1 MMPPPTMPISVS
13 LTGQT
18 LTEALAVFGQIRDL
32 QEAGPATLQGLQ
44 PELIQG
50 PFNRA
55 LNAAESV
62 AGLVTPQDVA
72 AIRRLWD
79 SGDRLEALQRLSA
92 LHGVLQVV
100 HEECTVGL
108 PAAANLPLERIAPLF
123 GLPAHEFQIPYG
135 QTEPPRP
142 TSQTS
147 ALHPGRAERVGVSS
161 EGHGSQNYALTR
173 SPHLHGHVLVLP
185 FGRETAEGVLLQ
197 HPTVSARHAELQ
209 FSNGRYWL
217 EDKGST
223 NGTFVA
229 GRRLR
234 NHEKVELKN
243 GAEFQIG
250 PYRLRVGLPYEV
262 FLQEFKTQIEKAVS
276 YKEIF
281 VALKESGFEAL
292 VPAIR
297 QILLSPA
304 SAKERIESLRA
315 LVPYDGGLLPALE
328 AVLLRGEVVR
338 LRSLFF
344 QKATPEQALEFSV
357 RLTASLAQAQSFAD
371 LADRLRRTNAQAF
384 HEWISRVER
393 FPNGGGNFAD
403 IPLVFGIREQVQ
415 RLFLEGL
422 SLSGEQRQDLLWR
435 GATPDVLV
443 ERPWKKLKVPSRLRE
458 DLKPFQDAMGKRLN
472 REDWQKAETTIAL
485 AYANEQDEPRPPDAE
500 PIGATM
506 MVLYDKYQNNQPSG
520 SVVTSPKT
528 ESGTPG
534 FFDRVM
540 RRLIDDRV
548 GVMPDGYW
556 FFGGTVGPAK
566 RFEGRIYLSLRRR
579 HAEAIFRYLSGVVN
593 KGIQEK
599 GGQIQFKIAGS
610 AEGYS
615 RSDSGVIYFHA
626 DQQKSIYEAM
636 VKMHREH
643 PEFFKEGHPLFT
655 MPLRNGQGNIIGGL
669 SFGEHPRYE
678 QQSFGEVRTQAMTT
692 AVRTVRALMGTTEPP
707 DWEEMQ
713 QICAYF
719 LKRAGIDIENP
730 AFNADGRG
738 KFAGLIA
745 LCVAAAPAP
754 SPLPAAAPAAN
765 AQPPAHPVL
774 RLEIHQR
781 YPVLAAA
788 DMAPLVEKM
797 TKDMFARWQGD
808 KRFPGLEKAG
818 AAPLPEDIFDAVVQE
833 VQKAMAGG
841 NYSPRIKEVHKQM
854 QEGDQGPRVV
864 RGLKSKLAIDLPSLA
879 SNSVGAQQ
887 LAWDIYRHWQ
897 TAKDLSAQ
905 GLKNAFLSRLRGL
918 RDFLKANPA
927 ERAAKP
933 RLQALLDDL
942 ERFLK

>member
-1 MMPPPTMPISVS
+1 MMPPPTMPMSVS

-18 LTEALAVFGQIRDL
+18 LTEALAVFGQIRTL

-50 PFNRA
+50 PFKRA

-72 AIRRLWD
+72 AIRGLWD

-92 LHGVLQVV
+92 LHGVLQIV
-100 HEECTVGL
+100 HEECTAGL
-108 PAAANLPLERIAPLF
+108 PAAANLPLDRIAPLF
-123 GLPAHEFQIPYG
+123 GLPVHEFQIPYG
-135 QTEPPRP
+135 QTEPHRP
-142 TSQTS
+142 TSNAS
-147 ALHPGRAERVGVSS
+147 ALHPGRAESVGVSR
-161 EGHGSQNYALTR
+161 EGHSAQDYALTR
-173 SPHLHGHVLVLP
+173 SPHLHGQVLVLP
-185 FGRETAEGVLLQ
+185 FGRETADGVLLQ
-197 HPTVSARHAELQ
+197 HPMVSARHAELQ

-223 NGTFVA
+223 NGTYVA

-234 NHEKVELKN
+234 SHEKVELKD

-250 PYRLRVGLPYEV
+250 PYRLRVGLPYEI
-262 FLQEFKTQIEKAVS
+262 FLQEFKKRIERAVS

-297 QILLSPA
+297 QILLSPT

-315 LVPYDGGLLPALE
+315 LVPYDGGLLHALE

-357 RLTASLAQAQSFAD
+357 RLTASLAQSQSFAD

-384 HEWISRVER
+384 HEWIGRIER
-393 FPNGGGNFAD
+393 FPKGGVNFAD

-443 ERPWKKLKVPSRLRE
+443 ERPWKKLKVPDRLRE
-458 DLKPFQDAMGKRLN
+458 DLKPFQNAMGKRLN
-472 REDWQKAETTIAL
+472 REEWQKAETTIAL
-485 AYANEQDEPRPPDAE
+485 AYANEQDAPSPPE
-500 PIGATM
+500 PIGGTM
-506 MVLYDKYQNNQPSG
+506 MVLYDKYQNNQPAQG
-520 SVVTSPKT
+520 TQTLNQT
-528 ESGTPG
+528 ESGKPG
-534 FFDRVM
+534 FFDRILH
-540 RRLIDDRV
+540 RLVDDRV

-599 GGQIQFKIAGS
+599 GGQIQFKIAGN

-615 RSDSGVIYFHA
+615 RSDSGVIYFHV
-626 DQQKSIYEAM
+626 DQQKAVHEAM

-655 MPLRNGQGNIIGGL
+655 MPLRDGRGNIIQGL

-713 QICAYF
+713 KICAYF

-730 AFNADGRG
+730 AFNADGRD

-745 LCVAAAPAP
+745 LCE
-754 SPLPAAAPAAN
+754 AAAPAAPSV
-765 AQPPAHPVL
+765 QPPSHPAL

-781 YPVLAAA
+781 YPVLASA
-788 DMAPLVEKM
+788 DMVPLVEKM

-808 KRFPGLEKAG
+808 KRFPGLDKAV

-833 VQKAMAGG
+833 LLKTMAGG
-841 NYSPRIKEVHKQM
+841 NYIPRIKEVHKQM
-854 QEGDQGPRVV
+854 LEGDQGPRVV

-905 GLKNAFLSRLRGL
+905 GLKNAFFSRLRVL
-918 RDFLKANPA
+918 RDFLKANPT

-933 RLQALLDDL
+933 RLQALLNDL
-942 ERFLK
+942 EKILK